1 MGFLITWLSS
11 AVATALAV
19 WIVPGIEVVGGSIL
33 GPALCA
39 LFLAIVNAT
48 IRPLAQLLA
57 LPFTI
62 LTLGIFYFIVD
73 AAMLELASYLS
84 REVFHAG
91 ISIAS
96 FGSAFLGAIMISFF
110 SSVIYAVLCTE
121 RA

>member
-73 AAMLELASYLS
+73 AAMLELASCLS

>member
-39 LFLAIVNAT
+39 LFLAIVNAN
-48 IRPLAQLLA
+48 IRPLAQL
-57 LPFTI
+57 